1 MLTRETYLDGEQNL
15 FFQED
20 QSIIYDQYS
29 SVEVLRENP
38 RQFH

>member
-20 QSIIYDQYS
+20 QSIIFDQYL
-29 SVEVLRENP
+29 SVEVFQEIP
-38 RQFH
+38 RPFH